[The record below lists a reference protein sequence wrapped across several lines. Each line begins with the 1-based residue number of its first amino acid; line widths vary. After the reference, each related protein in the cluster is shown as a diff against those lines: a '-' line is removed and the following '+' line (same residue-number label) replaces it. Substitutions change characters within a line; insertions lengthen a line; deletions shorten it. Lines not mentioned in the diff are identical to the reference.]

1 VGEMHSGNRPSVVG
15 PAQGRRLLISGKPSV
30 LLESLTTAG
39 SLCIFEQR
47 VGPYLLGVPHTHTHE
62 DQVVYVIEGE
72 IGHRIGDED
81 LVAAAGSVVFK
92 PRGVSH
98 AVFNRTAK
106 PARMLEIS
114 VPGRIMEYF
123 DAVDAL
129 VRSAE
134 GPSQPVVN
142 QLAQQYG
149 LSFEYDLIS
158 EIEKQHGVLWPGHKG
173 SAAPKSGDDS

>member
-1 VGEMHSGNRPSVVG
+1 MHFGNRPSMVG
-15 PAQGRRLLISGKPSV
+15 QAQGRRLLISGKPSV

-47 VGPYLLGVPHTHTHE
+47 VGPNLLGIPHTHTHE

-72 IGHRIGDED
+72 IGHRMGDED
-81 LVAAAGSVVFK
+81 FVAEAGSVVFK

-98 AVFNRTAK
+98 AVFNRTDKA
-106 PARMLEIS
+106 ARMLEIS

-129 VRSAE
+129 ARSAE
-134 GPSQPVVN
+134 GPSQQVVN

-149 LSFEYDLIS
+149 LSFEYDLIP
-158 EIEKQHGVLWPGHKG
+158 EIEKQHGVVWPGHKS
-173 SAAPKSGDDS
+173 SAARKFGNDG